1 MWNSTYL
8 INLNPNEYSQE
19 FHYYWFAV
27 KLNRCVGIFNSM
39 NDLSNKVC
47 IPNKTEDLNL
57 SVFNMITGIN
67 ESKPLTKHIPC
78 ECKCKFDGKNVTEI
92 NGGITINFDVSVKN
106 IIYVKKIMFGILLH
120 VIVKMEN
127 V

>member
-57 SVFNMITGIN
+57 S
-67 ESKPLTKHIPC
+67 
-78 ECKCKFDGKNVTEI
+78 
-92 NGGITINFDVSVKN
+92 
-106 IIYVKKIMFGILLH
+106 MF
-120 VIVKMEN
+120 KWPQE
-127 V
+127 